1 MKKKKHFIIA
11 SIALVFFI
19 ALGISIYINRSEITE
34 VHYKDFVQD
43 LESEKVQEIKIKDEN
58 VLRVNLKDG
67 TVYETTNPQSDSMKE
82 YFLLNGASINEN
94 QKKIGDSVIQALGLV
109 GIGAFAIFYMKKNTG
124 KDKLEVVNINDQNSG
139 NRPICNFEHVAG
151 NDEAKELVKDIIDFI
166 KDPDKYAKLG
176 AKMPRGILLYGPPG
190 TGKTLMA
197 KAIAGESGVPFY
209 AVSGSDFVQ
218 MYVGVGAS
226 RIRQL
231 FQKAK
236 KAKKAVIFIDEI
248 DAIGKKRGNGVTQ
261 GNDERD
267 QTLNALLTEMSGF
280 NSHSGIVVIA
290 ATNRLE
296 TLDEA
301 LVRPGRFDR
310 LIEIG
315 LPDIKA
321 RKRILKLHL
330 DDKPVHNLVNMD
342 KLSRETVYFS
352 GAMLEN
358 LANEAA
364 IIAANKNE
372 NEISQKD
379 FDQAYYTIIAGSAKK
394 DISTISAEDR
404 KVTAYHESGHALAT
418 KLLQPENTVSKVTI
432 IPSTKG
438 IGGFSM
444 SIPKDRQYRT
454 KSSILCDIKV
464 LLAGRVAEELIFGE
478 SNITTGASNDIE
490 KASQLVKEYVSKFG
504 MDEELGLFNCDAASM
519 NPDTAVMDKCREHIN
534 TLYQETKE
542 IMLDNIDLLNLFA
555 KELLER
561 ETLNEEDLDLLVQG
575 HVA

>member
-1 MKKKKHFIIA
+1 MKKKHFIIA
-11 SIALVFFI
+11 SIALVFSI
-19 ALGISIYINRSEITE
+19 VLGISVYINRPE
-34 VHYKDFVQD
+34 VEKVQYKDFVQD
-43 LESEKVQEIKIKDEN
+43 LESGKVEEIKIKDESI
-58 VLRVNLKDG
+58 LTISLKDK
-67 TVYETTNPQSDSMKE
+67 TVYETSNPQSDSMRE

-94 QKKIGDSVIQALGLV
+94 QRVISDSLIQALGLI
-109 GIGAFAIFYMKKNTG
+109 GIGAFAIYYMKKNTG
-124 KDKLEVVNINDQNSG
+124 KDKLEVVNINDQGSG
-139 NRPICNFEHVAG
+139 DKPNCSFEHVAG
-151 NDEAKELVKDIIDFI
+151 NDEAKELVMDIIDFI

-236 KAKKAVIFIDEI
+236 KAQKAVIFIDEI
-248 DAIGKKRGNGVTQ
+248 DAIGKKRGNAATQ

-280 NSHSGIVVIA
+280 NSNSGIVVIA

-321 RKRILKLHL
+321 RKRILNLHL
-330 DDKPVHNLVNMD
+330 DNKPVHSLVDTD
-342 KLSRETVYFS
+342 KLARETVYFS

-372 NEISQKD
+372 SKIFQED
-379 FDQAYYTIIAGSAKK
+379 FDKAYYTIIAGAAKK
-394 DISTISAEDR
+394 DLSTISTEDR

-444 SIPKDRQYRT
+444 SIPRDRQYRT
-454 KSSILCDIKV
+454 KNSILCDIKV
-464 LLAGRVAEELIFGE
+464 LLAGRVAEELAFGE
-478 SNITTGASNDIE
+478 DNVTTGASNDIE
-490 KASQLVKEYVSKFG
+490 KASQLVKEYLSKFG
-504 MDEELGLFNCDAASM
+504 MDEELGLFNYDAVCM
-519 NPDTAVMDKCREHIN
+519 NPDPVVIEKCRDHIN
-534 TLYQETKE
+534 TLYQETRK
-542 IMLDNIDLLNLFA
+542 MMKDNIDLLNLFA

-561 ETLNEEDLDLLVQG
+561 ETLNEEDLDLLIEAYV
-575 HVA
+575 

>member
-280 NSHSGIVVIA
+280 NSHSGIVVVA

-464 LLAGRVAEELIFGE
+464 LLAGRVAEELTFGE
-478 SNITTGASNDIE
+478 DNITTGASNDIE
-490 KASQLVKEYVSKFG
+490 KASQLVKEYISKFG

-519 NPDTAVMDKCREHIN
+519 NADTEVMDKCRKHIN

-542 IMLDNIDLLNLFA
+542 MMLDNIELLNLFA

-561 ETLNEEDLDLLVQG
+561 ETLNEEDLDLLV
-575 HVA
+575 VDCAV

>member
-1 MKKKKHFIIA
+1 MKKRHYIVA
-11 SIALVFFI
+11 SLVLVIFI
-19 ALGISIYINRSEITE
+19 ALSIGIYINRPKIKSI
-34 VHYKDFVQD
+34 HYTNFVED
-43 LESEKVQEIKIKDEN
+43 LESGKVQEIKIKDESLLT
-58 VLRVNLKDG
+58 VSLKNG
-67 TVYETTNPQSDSMKE
+67 TVYETTNPQSDSMRE
-82 YFLLNGASINEN
+82 YFLLNGANIDEN
-94 QKKIGDSVIQALGLV
+94 VGIVTDTIVQVLGLV
-109 GIGAFAIFYMKKNTG
+109 AIGAFAIYYMKKNMG
-124 KDKLEVVNINDQNSG
+124 KDKLEVVNSNDENLGSKST
-139 NRPICNFEHVAG
+139 CTFEHVAG

-166 KDPDKYAKLG
+166 KEPEKYAKLG
-176 AKMPRGILLYGPPG
+176 AKMPRGIMLYGPPG

-236 KAKKAVIFIDEI
+236 KVKKAVIFIDEI

-280 NSHSGIVVIA
+280 NSHSGIVIIA

-310 LIEIG
+310 LIEMG

-321 RKRILKLHL
+321 RKRILNLHL
-330 DDKPVHNLVNMD
+330 EDKPVHNLVNMD
-342 KLSRETVYFS
+342 KLARETVYFS

-372 NEISQKD
+372 KEISPED
-379 FDQAYYTIIAGSAKK
+379 FDEAYYTIIAGSAKK
-394 DISTISAEDR
+394 DLSTISTEDR

-454 KSSILCDIKV
+454 KNSILCDIKV
-464 LLAGRVAEELIFGE
+464 LLAGRATEELIFGE
-478 SNITTGASNDIE
+478 GNITTGASNDIE

-504 MDEELGLFNCDAASM
+504 MDEELGLFNYDAASM
-519 NPDTAVMDKCREHIN
+519 NPDPVVIEKCRDHIKI
-534 TLYQETKE
+534 LYQETKE
-542 IMLDNIDLLNLFA
+542 MMKENIDLLNLFA
-555 KELLER
+555 EELLEK
-561 ETLNEEDLDLLVQG
+561 ETLNEEDLDLLVEG
-575 HVA
+575 IAV